1 MKSIVPEKI
10 RLRYDKIGFATPENE
25 WFREKFFQE
34 MIYDILKTPTD
45 KFRRYIDTQKA
56 LIMYEKHL
64 KEEINCSKD
73 IWKWINLNLW
83 LKDFDKVDR

>member
-1 MKSIVPEKI
+1 
-10 RLRYDKIGFATPENE
+10 
-25 WFREKFFQE
+25 
-34 MIYDILKTPTD
+34 
-45 KFRRYIDTQKA
+45 
-56 LIMYEKHL
+56 MYEKHL